1 MTEQVPS
8 TATEQN
14 PTAIV
19 IGETVPPVK
28 GVHHNE
34 DKTDPHLE
42 LKKLLKEQYPTLDA
56 FQFDVAIQIHE
67 QLVKLHGADYNEEQ
81 YVAYVKERS
90 SPLCERDESL
100 SKE

>member
-19 IGETVPPVK
+19 IGETVPAVEGVK
-28 GVHHNE
+28 HN
-34 DKTDPHLE
+34 TTPDPHLE